1 MTRMPRRRILYTLW
15 WRKVNKLMT
24 LCKNKS
30 YLTIVATLARG
41 YFVWRIL
48 RWLGVTFTYAFC
60 FLTILSLTMENSGLL
75 KSTTNPQTEYEPST
89 QQVVKF
95 SDVQG
100 CDEAKQELEELVQFL
115 KNPHKFTELGGKLPK
130 GVLLTG
136 PPGTGKTL
144 LARAVAGEA
153 GVPFFFMSGS
163 EFDEM
168 YVGVG
173 ARRVRDL
180 FGKQPTF

>member
-1 MTRMPRRRILYTLW
+1 
-15 WRKVNKLMT
+15 K
-24 LCKNKS
+24 
-30 YLTIVATLARG
+30 
-41 YFVWRIL
+41 
-48 RWLGVTFTYAFC
+48 
-60 FLTILSLTMENSGLL
+60 E
-75 KSTTNPQTEYEPST
+75 
-89 QQVVKF
+89 
-95 SDVQG
+95 
-100 CDEAKQELEELVQFL
+100 ELEELVEFL
-115 KNPHKFTELGGKLPK
+115 RDPSKFTGLGGRLPK

-173 ARRVRDL
+173 ARRVREL
-180 FGKQPTF
+180 FGELFLIIFDLIVIYLFINLSYLFIVLL